1 MFILTQ
7 RDQIINLNQIQGIKV
22 EGGSNSSK
30 LYYVQSENDK
40 LDEYESNLIATFKDE
55 DKGQKILEDICNALA
70 SLQRKKRDFRWG
82 VITGGHYIMSRDS
95 ETKKPL
101 AIINLNQFQKI
112 EIDEDTVRRRWEEQP
127 IRRKRL
133 VAIAGTSRW
142 NIADFDIN
150 SNDAETALKEIF
162 RSMEDTKI
170 ACVINNWGE

>member
-7 RDQIINLNQIQGIKV
+7 TDKIINLNQIQGIKV

-40 LDEYESNLIATFKDE
+40 LDEYGGNLIATFKDE
-55 DKGQKILEDICNALA
+55 GKGQEALENICNALA
-70 SLQRKKRDFRWG
+70 SLERKKKDFRWG
-82 VITGGHYIMSRDS
+82 VITGGHYIMAKDPES
-95 ETKKPL
+95 KKPL

-133 VAIAGTSRW
+133 VAIFGTSKW
-142 NIADFDIN
+142 IIADFDIN
-150 SNDAETALKEIF
+150 SDHAENALKDIF
-162 RSMEDTKI
+162 FSMKDAKL
-170 ACVINNWGE
+170 ACVINNWQE